1 MNGGR
6 VLRRS
11 RSDRMIAG
19 VCGGVG
25 EYMGV
30 KPNIVRLVVAILTVI
45 GGSGGILYLLGWL
58 LIPDES
64 SDRSVAQQLVGKR

>member
-1 MNGGR
+1 MNGSGK

-30 KPNIVRLVVAILTVI
+30 APNLVRIVAVLLAVF
-45 GGSGGILYLLGWL
+45 GGSGVIIYLLGWL
-58 LIPDES
+58 LIPEEGSDS
-64 SDRSVAQQLVGKR
+64 SLMQHLLRR